1 MDAVHRRGDDD
12 GSTVPPRREEIT
24 DTMIFSP
31 NDLVTM
37 TCKDVDLN
45 YATRG
50 TARAQGPKCT
60 RQSCY
65 ILCIEEGEVGRVWAT
80 SINTTSCSRQLF
92 VTLVNSPVL
101 LINGL

>member
-1 MDAVHRRGDDD
+1 MDAVHRRSDDD

-50 TARAQGPKCT
+50 MTRALGPKCAKP
-60 RQSCY
+60 SCY
-65 ILCIEEGEVGRVWAT
+65 ILCIDMG
-80 SINTTSCSRQLF
+80 
-92 VTLVNSPVL
+92 
-101 LINGL
+101 